1 LVQTR
6 GVAVRNRKI
15 SPKNI
20 IKFAKTKINCFRQN
34 DVFCMDRISL

>member
-1 LVQTR
+1 LVQSR
-6 GVAVRNRKI
+6 GVALRNRKI

-20 IKFAKTKINCFRQN
+20 IKFAKKINWFRQN